1 MNSCKIISWN
11 VNGIRAII
19 KKDFI
24 NDINKLDADI
34 ICLQETKANVDQTKT
49 ALTVFDQYHVFANS
63 SKARKGY
70 SGTAVLTRIKPL
82 KVTYDINIKI
92 HDQEGRVILLEYD
105 NFNLINVYVPNSG
118 QELKRIEYRTL
129 WDKDFLNYCISTNR
143 NKPLVITGDFNV
155 AHQEIDIARPKAN
168 YNKTSGYT
176 QIEIDGFSKF
186 LDNGFVDIFRMKNP
200 EEIIY
205 TWWNYRFRARERN
218 VGWRIDYFLVDKNL
232 VKIVNSIDIEDKI
245 LGSDHCPITLELNNN
260 NFN

>member
-1 MNSCKIISWN
+1 MKKIKIISWN

-19 KKDFI
+19 KKNFI

-34 ICLQETKANVDQTKT
+34 ICLQETKANVEQTKT
-49 ALTVFDQYHVFANS
+49 ALTVFDQYQVFANS

-82 KVTYDINIKI
+82 KVTYDINVKI
-92 HDQEGRVILLEYD
+92 HDQEGRVILLEFE

-118 QELKRIEYRTL
+118 QELKRIEYRKL

-218 VGWRIDYFLVDKNL
+218 VGWRIDYFLIDKNL

>member
-19 KKDFI
+19 KKNFI

-34 ICLQETKANVDQTKT
+34 ICLQETKANVEQTKT
-49 ALTVFDQYHVFANS
+49 ALTVFDQYQVFANS

-218 VGWRIDYFLVDKNL
+218 VGWRIDYFLIDKNL

>member
-186 LDNGFVDIFRMKNP
+186 LDNGFVDIFRTKNP
-200 EEIIY
+200 EKIIY

-218 VGWRIDYFLVDKNL
+218 VGGRIDYFLIDKNL
-232 VKIVNSIDIEDKI
+232 LKIINSIDIEDKI

>member
-1 MNSCKIISWN
+1 MNNCKIISWN

-19 KKDFI
+19 KKNFI
-24 NDINKLDADI
+24 NDLNKLDGDI
-34 ICLQETKANVDQTKT
+34 ICLQETKANVEQTKT
-49 ALTVFDQYHVFANS
+49 ALTVFDQYQVFANS

-218 VGWRIDYFLVDKNL
+218 VGWRIDYFLIDKNL

>member
-34 ICLQETKANVDQTKT
+34 ICLQETKANVEQTKT
-49 ALTVFDQYHVFANS
+49 ALTVFDQYQVFANS

-218 VGWRIDYFLVDKNL
+218 VGWRIDYFLIDKNL
-232 VKIVNSIDIEDKI
+232 LKIINSIDIEAKI

>member
-34 ICLQETKANVDQTKT
+34 ICLQETKANVEQTKT
-49 ALTVFDQYHVFANS
+49 ALTVFDQYQVFANS

-118 QELKRIEYRTL
+118 HELKRIEYRTL

-218 VGWRIDYFLVDKNL
+218 VGWRIDYFLIDKNSFN
-232 VKIVNSIDIEDKI
+232 IV
-245 LGSDHCPITLELNNN
+245 L
-260 NFN
+260 

>member
-34 ICLQETKANVDQTKT
+34 ICLQETKANVEQTKT

-218 VGWRIDYFLVDKNL
+218 VGWRIDYFLIDKNL
-232 VKIVNSIDIEDKI
+232 LKIINSIDIEDKI

>member
-1 MNSCKIISWN
+1 MNNCKIISWN

-19 KKDFI
+19 KKNFI

-34 ICLQETKANVDQTKT
+34 ICLQETKANVEQTKT
-49 ALTVFDQYHVFANS
+49 ALTVFDQYQVFANS

-186 LDNGFVDIFRMKNP
+186 LDNGFVDIFRTKNP
-200 EEIIY
+200 KKVIY

-218 VGWRIDYFLVDKNL
+218 VGWRIDYFLIDKNL
-232 VKIVNSIDIEDKI
+232 VKTINSIDIEDSF
-245 LGSDHCPITLELNNN
+245 LGSDHCPISLELS
-260 NFN
+260 F

>member
-34 ICLQETKANVDQTKT
+34 ICLQETKANVEQTKT

-218 VGWRIDYFLVDKNL
+218 VGWRIDYFF
-232 VKIVNSIDIEDKI
+232 VNQDMVELCSDADIHHDI
-245 LGSDHCPITLELNNN
+245 YGSDHCPVSLDLDL
-260 NFN
+260 

>member
-34 ICLQETKANVDQTKT
+34 ICLQETKANVEQTKT
-49 ALTVFDQYHVFANS
+49 ALTVFDQYQVFANS

-186 LDNGFVDIFRMKNP
+186 LDYGLSLLKLTFQLLDRK
-200 EEIIY
+200 
-205 TWWNYRFRARERN
+205 
-218 VGWRIDYFLVDKNL
+218 L
-232 VKIVNSIDIEDKI
+232 
-245 LGSDHCPITLELNNN
+245 HQ
-260 NFN
+260 

>member
-34 ICLQETKANVDQTKT
+34 ICLQETKANVEQTKT
-49 ALTVFDQYHVFANS
+49 ALTVFDQYQVFANS

-218 VGWRIDYFLVDKNL
+218 VGWRIDYFLIDKNL

>member
-1 MNSCKIISWN
+1 MNNCKIISWN

-19 KKDFI
+19 KKNFI
-24 NDINKLDADI
+24 NDINKLNADI
-34 ICLQETKANVDQTKT
+34 ICLQETKANVEQTKT
-49 ALTVFDQYHVFANS
+49 ALTVFDQYQVFANS

-218 VGWRIDYFLVDKNL
+218 VGWRIDYFLIDKNL

>member
-1 MNSCKIISWN
+1 MNNCKIISWN

-19 KKDFI
+19 KKNFI

-49 ALTVFDQYHVFANS
+49 ALTVFDQYQVFANS

-218 VGWRIDYFLVDKNL
+218 VGWRIDYFLIDKNL

>member
-34 ICLQETKANVDQTKT
+34 ICLQETKANVEQTKT
-49 ALTVFDQYHVFANS
+49 ALTVFDQYQVFANS
-63 SKARKGY
+63 SKTRKGY
-70 SGTAVLTRIKPL
+70 SGTAVLTRIKPF

-218 VGWRIDYFLVDKNL
+218 VGWRIDYFLIDKNL

>member
-1 MNSCKIISWN
+1 MNNCKIISWN

-19 KKDFI
+19 KKNFI

-34 ICLQETKANVDQTKT
+34 ICLQETKANVEQTKT
-49 ALTVFDQYHVFANS
+49 ALTVFDQYQVFANS
-63 SKARKGY
+63 SKTRKGY

-82 KVTYDINIKI
+82 KVTYDINVKI
-92 HDQEGRVILLEYD
+92 HDQEGRVILLEFE

-118 QELKRIEYRTL
+118 QELKRIEYRKL
-129 WDKDFLNYCISTNR
+129 WDKDFLNYCISTNKS
-143 NKPLVITGDFNV
+143 KPLVITGDFNV

-218 VGWRIDYFLVDKNL
+218 VGWRIDYFLIDKNL
-232 VKIVNSIDIEDKI
+232 VKTVNSIDIEDSF
-245 LGSDHCPITLELNNN
+245 LGSDHCPISLELS
-260 NFN
+260 F

>member
-34 ICLQETKANVDQTKT
+34 ICLQETKANVEQTKT
-49 ALTVFDQYHVFANS
+49 ALTVFDQYQVFANS

-118 QELKRIEYRTL
+118 QELKRIEY
-129 WDKDFLNYCISTNR
+129 K
-143 NKPLVITGDFNV
+143 
-155 AHQEIDIARPKAN
+155 
-168 YNKTSGYT
+168 
-176 QIEIDGFSKF
+176 
-186 LDNGFVDIFRMKNP
+186 
-200 EEIIY
+200 
-205 TWWNYRFRARERN
+205 
-218 VGWRIDYFLVDKNL
+218 
-232 VKIVNSIDIEDKI
+232 
-245 LGSDHCPITLELNNN
+245 
-260 NFN
+260 

>member
-1 MNSCKIISWN
+1 MNNCKIISWN

-19 KKDFI
+19 KKNFI

-49 ALTVFDQYHVFANS
+49 ALTVFDQYQVFANS

-118 QELKRIEYRTL
+118 QELKRIEYRKL

-218 VGWRIDYFLVDKNL
+218 VGWRIDYFLIDRNL
-232 VKIVNSIDIEDKI
+232 INNINSIDIENKI
-245 LGSDHCPITLELNNN
+245 LGSDHCPITLELK
-260 NFN
+260 

>member
-1 MNSCKIISWN
+1 MNNCKIISWN

-19 KKDFI
+19 KKNFI

-34 ICLQETKANVDQTKT
+34 ICLQETKANVEQTKT

-218 VGWRIDYFLVDKNL
+218 VGWRIDYFLIDKNL

>member
-1 MNSCKIISWN
+1 MNNCKIISWN

-19 KKDFI
+19 KKNFI

-34 ICLQETKANVDQTKT
+34 ICLQETKANVEQTKT
-49 ALTVFDQYHVFANS
+49 ALTVFDQYQVFANS

-218 VGWRIDYFLVDKNL
+218 VGWRIDYFLIDKNL

>member
-1 MNSCKIISWN
+1 MNNCKIISWN

-19 KKDFI
+19 KKNFI

-218 VGWRIDYFLVDKNL
+218 VGWRIDYFLIDKNL

>member
-218 VGWRIDYFLVDKNL
+218 VGWRIDYFLIDKNL

>member
-1 MNSCKIISWN
+1 MNRCKIISWN

-34 ICLQETKANVDQTKT
+34 ICLQETKANVEQTKT
-49 ALTVFDQYHVFANS
+49 ALTVFDQYQVFANS

-218 VGWRIDYFLVDKNL
+218 VGWRIDYFLIDKNL

>member
-1 MNSCKIISWN
+1 MNNCKIISWN

-19 KKDFI
+19 KKNFI

-49 ALTVFDQYHVFANS
+49 ALTVFDQYQVFANS

-186 LDNGFVDIFRMKNP
+186 LDNGFVDIFRTKNP
-200 EEIIY
+200 EKIIY

-218 VGWRIDYFLVDKNL
+218 VGWRIDYFLIDKNL

>member
-34 ICLQETKANVDQTKT
+34 ICLQETKANVEQTKT
-49 ALTVFDQYHVFANS
+49 ALTVFDQYQVFANS

-186 LDNGFVDIFRMKNP
+186 LDNGFVDIFRTKNP
-200 EEIIY
+200 EKIIY

-218 VGWRIDYFLVDKNL
+218 VGWRIDYFLIDKNL
-232 VKIVNSIDIEDKI
+232 VKTINSIDIEDSF
-245 LGSDHCPITLELNNN
+245 LGSDHCPISLELS
-260 NFN
+260 F

>member
-34 ICLQETKANVDQTKT
+34 ICLQETKANDEQTKT

-186 LDNGFVDIFRMKNP
+186 LDNGFVDIFRKKNP
-200 EEIIY
+200 EKIIY

-218 VGWRIDYFLVDKNL
+218 VGWRIDYFLIDKNL
-232 VKIVNSIDIEDKI
+232 VKTVNSIDIEDSF
-245 LGSDHCPITLELNNN
+245 LGSDHCPISLELS
-260 NFN
+260 F